1 LPNHGWLLA
10 ARGVGLGLPVL
21 VLIVA
26 GSHPPLFTGGVQVP
40 SLGTLLEMPGLT
52 GWLLWAISLA
62 GGVVLVWQEGNLRPR
77 IHLLLNAAHDLLRLE
92 WLYDAMIG
100 AVNRGLSVLRAAD
113 EVVGGAG
120 ALLWSLLLFL
130 LFLLVWVR

>member
-1 LPNHGWLLA
+1 
-10 ARGVGLGLPVL
+10 
-21 VLIVA
+21 
-26 GSHPPLFTGGVQVP
+26 
-40 SLGTLLEMPGLT
+40 M
-52 GWLLWAISLA
+52 WAISLA